1 MTITDAGGWK
11 NLVVLCAANRYDGV
25 KLADQHMAEHLA
37 KWMPVLYVDPPLSLL
52 KIFSKSKL
60 SFAEPGLQV
69 LGPQLARLTTV
80 VQPFHTRPRMAS
92 LTSMLAR
99 RSLRRAVRRLGG
111 DVQAV
116 LSAWPQFPVFGV
128 CDERLQIYWAQ
139 DDFVGGAALLRLDA
153 NMLCARE
160 QQTAAQANIIVAAN
174 PGVAETW
181 RTRGYTPR
189 LIPFGADISLYEGV
203 DGLTPASDVEL
214 PSPIAGL
221 IGHINDRID
230 ISLLEAIA
238 NRGRSLLLIGPRRPD
253 YELIRWAA
261 LIKRSNVRWVGPRQY
276 EQLPAYMKAI
286 DVGLVPYNN
295 SAFNRGSFPLKT
307 LEYLA
312 AGRPVVSTGLPASR
326 WLATDL
332 ISIADEP
339 TAFADAVDHW
349 LDAPRTKEL
358 GEARRG
364 FAKRHSWAQRAKE
377 MAEMI
382 NPAPSHAAAARLK
395 PVC

>member
-1 MTITDAGGWK
+1 MTITDAGGW
-11 NLVVLCAANRYDGV
+11 NSLVVLCAANRYDGV

-37 KWMPVLYVDPPLSLL
+37 KWMPVLYVDPPISLL
-52 KIFSKSKL
+52 KFFSGSKL
-60 SFAEPGLQV
+60 PIAEPGLQV

-80 VQPFHTRPRMAS
+80 VQPFHTRPWMAS

-99 RSLRRAVRRLGG
+99 RSIRRAVRQLGG

-116 LSAWPQFPVFGV
+116 LSAWPQFPVFGT
-128 CDERLQIYWAQ
+128 CDERLRIYWAQ

-153 NMLCARE
+153 EMLCARE
-160 QQTAAQANIIVAAN
+160 QQTAAEANVIVAAN

-203 DGLTPASDVEL
+203 DQLAPAVDINL

-221 IGHINDRID
+221 IGHINERID

-238 NRGRSLLLIGPRRPD
+238 NRGRSLLLIGPCRPD
-253 YELIRWAA
+253 YESTRLAA
-261 LIKRSNVRWVGPRQY
+261 LLKRSNVRWVGPRRY

-286 DVGLVPYNN
+286 DVGLVPYND

-312 AGRPVVSTGLPASR
+312 AGRPVVSTGLPATR

-349 LDAPRTKEL
+349 LDAPRMKEL

-377 MAEMI
+377 MAELI
-382 NPAPSHAAAARLK
+382 KPTSSHAGAPQLAS
-395 PVC
+395 VS